1 MTVSVTRRAAL
12 GGTVLTAT
20 GFASRRVRAQA
31 AKTIRIGV
39 LTDLNGPN
47 AASNGRGSVV
57 GTTLAT
63 EDFTALHPDIK
74 VEVLVADYQSKP
86 DIASS
91 IARDWI
97 DRQGVDII
105 SQVNNSAAAL
115 AICNLVQ
122 EKNKVALLTG
132 PASSAITGKA
142 CTPNHVHWTYDTWA
156 LGKSTGGAV
165 VASGGASWYFIGAD
179 YAFGHQLA
187 EDTAGFVTR
196 AGGKVL
202 GTIYTPF
209 PETTDFSAFLLQ
221 AAASGCNVVGLA
233 NSGIDTVNCVKQAHE
248 FGITQKAKLAAL
260 LMMLP
265 DLHGVGL
272 STAQGLLLS
281 EAFYWDMNDNS
292 RAYGKRFAA
301 RMNGWMPSMIQAGD
315 YAANWHCLKAM
326 AALGIDQA
334 KASGRA
340 TVAQMKAMPTDD
352 TLFGQGS
359 VRPDGRVL
367 HPMYLF
373 EVKSPADSKYDWDY
387 YKLVQTTPA
396 DQAFRPLNDGGCALV
411 HS

>member
-1 MTVSVTRRAAL
+1 MPVRLTRRAAVAGSL
-12 GGTVLTAT
+12 TVAAAP
-20 GFASRRVRAQA
+20 FSRARAQDSE
-31 AKTIRIGV
+31 TIRIGI

-47 AASNGRGSVV
+47 AASNGKGSVV
-57 GTTLAT
+57 GTKLAT
-63 EDFTALHPDIK
+63 EDFMQQHPDIK

-86 DIASS
+86 DVAAS

-115 AICNLVQ
+115 AICNLVK
-122 EKNKVALLTG
+122 EKDKVALLTG

-165 VASGGASWYFIGAD
+165 VASGGDSWYFIGAD
-179 YAFGHQLA
+179 YTFGHQLA
-187 EDTAGFVTR
+187 DDTAGFITK

-202 GTIYTPF
+202 GKVFTPF
-209 PETTDFSAFLLQ
+209 PDTTDFSAFLLQ
-221 AAASGCNVVGLA
+221 AASSGCKVIGLA
-233 NSGIDTVNCVKQAHE
+233 NSGVDTVNCVKQAHE

-272 STAQGLLLS
+272 ATAQGLLLS
-281 EAFYWDMNDNS
+281 EAFYWDMNDAS

-301 RMNGWMPSMIQAGD
+301 RMDGWMPSMIQAGD
-315 YAANWHCLKAM
+315 YAANWHCLRAM
-326 AALGIDQA
+326 AALGVDKA
-334 KASGRA
+334 KQSGRA

-352 TLFGQGS
+352 SLFGKGS
-359 VRPDGRVL
+359 VREDGRVL

-373 EVKSPADSKYDWDY
+373 QVKSPAESKYDWDY
-387 YKLVQTTPA
+387 YKLVNTTPA
-396 DQAFRPLNDGGCALV
+396 DQAFRPLADGGCPLV
-411 HS
+411 HT

>member
-1 MTVSVTRRAAL
+1 M
-12 GGTVLTAT
+12 
-20 GFASRRVRAQA
+20 
-31 AKTIRIGV
+31 K
-39 LTDLNGPN
+39 
-47 AASNGRGSVV
+47 
-57 GTTLAT
+57 
-63 EDFTALHPDIK
+63 LHPDIK
-74 VEVLVADYQSKP
+74 VEVMVADYQSKP
-86 DIASS
+86 DIAASV
-91 IARDWI
+91 ARDWI

-115 AICNLVQ
+115 AICSLVQ
-122 EKNKVALLTG
+122 EKDKVALLTG
-132 PASSAITGKA
+132 PASSAITGKF

-165 VASGGASWYFIGAD
+165 VASGGDSWFFIGAD
-179 YAFGHQLA
+179 YTFGHQLA
-187 EDTAGFVTR
+187 GDTAGFVTR

-202 GTIYTPF
+202 GTVYTPF

-221 AAASGCNVVGLA
+221 AASSGCKVVGLA

-272 STAQGLLLS
+272 ATAQGLLLS
-281 EAFYWDMNDNS
+281 EAFYWDMDDNS
-292 RAYGKRFAA
+292 RTYGKRFAA
-301 RMNGWMPSMIQAGD
+301 RMDGWMPSMIQAGD

-326 AALGIDQA
+326 AALGVDKA
-334 KASGRA
+334 KPSGRA
-340 TVAQMKAMPTDD
+340 TVAQMKAMPTED
-352 TLFGQGS
+352 TLFGTGS

-373 EVKSPADSKYDWDY
+373 EVKAPADSKYDWDY
-387 YKLVQTTPA
+387 YKLAQTTPA

-411 HS
+411 HG